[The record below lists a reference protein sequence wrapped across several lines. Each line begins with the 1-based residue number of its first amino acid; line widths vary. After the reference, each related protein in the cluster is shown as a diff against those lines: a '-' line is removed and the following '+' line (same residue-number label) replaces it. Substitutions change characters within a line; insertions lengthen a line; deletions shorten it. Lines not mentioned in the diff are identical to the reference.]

1 MSLFS
6 SLGQG
11 DVWSIAGI
19 SFGRLSFLLLSFS
32 FSLHF
37 YFFFSSGIVSPVND
51 ILDKDHYTLE
61 ELLGETEL
69 IQEVKTGNQRLIQL

>member
-1 MSLFS
+1 MALFS

-19 SFGRLSFLLLSFS
+19 SFGRYSFQIAILTSHFS
-32 FSLHF
+32 RT
-37 YFFFSSGIVSPVND
+37 SPVND
-51 ILDKDHYTLE
+51 ILDKDNYTLE